1 MNKVV
6 VSNHDSSHGSVKS
19 YTIGFILS
27 VLLTLVAYI
36 IAAKQAVSGWSLIYV
51 LLALAIVQLFVQL
64 VFFLH
69 LNGQSK
75 SRWNLVVLTFAA
87 MVVLIV
93 VGGSLW
99 IMKNLNYSHDAL
111 SPQQLNQSIV
121 KDEGYQPSSN

>member
-1 MNKVV
+1 MSKVI
-6 VSNHDSSHGSVKS
+6 VSNHDSDHGSVKS
-19 YTIGFILS
+19 YTIGFVLS
-27 VLLTLVAYI
+27 ILLTLIAYV
-36 IAAKQAVSGWSLIYV
+36 IAAKQIVSGWGLIYI
-51 LLALAIVQLFVQL
+51 LLILAIVQLFVQL

-69 LNGQSK
+69 LNTQSK

-99 IMKNLNYSHDAL
+99 IMKHLNYSHDNL